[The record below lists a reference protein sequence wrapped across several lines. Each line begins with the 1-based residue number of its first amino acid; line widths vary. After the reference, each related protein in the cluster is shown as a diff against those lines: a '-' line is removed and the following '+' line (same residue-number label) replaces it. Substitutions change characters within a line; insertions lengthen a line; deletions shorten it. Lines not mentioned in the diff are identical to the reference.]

1 MRVSEHSQAAV
12 IETASAPTKSVN
24 KRSARNMIRMMER
37 KRLNFQRMEKENLT
51 IAIKHS
57 QKTESKLVGNPS
69 RSRRSLA

>member
-1 MRVSEHSQAAV
+1 
-12 IETASAPTKSVN
+12 
-24 KRSARNMIRMMER
+24 MIRMMER

-69 RSRRSLA
+69 RSRRSLL